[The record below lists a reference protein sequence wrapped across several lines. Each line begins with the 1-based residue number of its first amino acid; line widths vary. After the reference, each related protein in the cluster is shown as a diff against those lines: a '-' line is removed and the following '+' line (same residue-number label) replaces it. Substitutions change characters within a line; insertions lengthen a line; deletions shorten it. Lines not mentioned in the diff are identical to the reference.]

1 MQEMSENK
9 EIASKYAIIS
19 NCFDTNQKT
28 AVVENR
34 LEVLT
39 ALSQSLL
46 QEIEALRQ
54 GEIKISAEKIDF
66 AEEVQRFEENLIRSA
81 LIKTGGR
88 QRRAAKILN
97 LKASTLNSKIK
108 RFGIL

>member
-1 MQEMSENK
+1 MSENK
-9 EIASKYAIIS
+9 ELLNNYAVI
-19 NCFDTNQKT
+19 NGCFNTNQT
-28 AVVENR
+28 SIVENR

-39 ALSQSLL
+39 ALSKSLL
-46 QEIEALRQ
+46 QEIEALKQ
-54 GEIKISAEKIDF
+54 GELEVSNEKIDF
-66 AEEVQRFEENLIRSA
+66 AEEVQKFEENLIRSA

>member
-1 MQEMSENK
+1 MEMSENK
-9 EIASKYAIIS
+9 ELHNKYAFINSCYNGNHAPVI
-19 NCFDTNQKT
+19 
-28 AVVENR
+28 ENR

-39 ALSQSLL
+39 ALSKSLS
-46 QEIEALRQ
+46 QEIEALKQ
-54 GEIKISAEKIDF
+54 SEIEVSNERIDF

-88 QRRAAKILN
+88 QRRAAKLLN